1 MFNSLRP
8 HGLKHTRLPC
18 LSRFT
23 YACSDSCQLSQWFNL
38 TISSSAVPFSF
49 CLQSFTLYKP
59 FQKFSD
65 EGILSTSC
73 YEATITLIAK
83 SDKDITEK
91 ENYRPISLVNIHTKI
106 LNEILGNRIQQ
117 HIKRIIHHDQMG
129 FIPGKQGFFNI
140 CKINVILH
148 LDKLKNKNHII
159 TSMMQKIFWQNSI
172 PIYNKKISRK
182 WAQWEYTSKS
192 QRPYM
197 TNPQQTLFSVMKN

>member
-1 MFNSLRP
+1 MFSLQAMFNSLRP

-18 LSRFT
+18 LSLFT

-129 FIPGKQGFFNI
+129 FIPGMQGFFNI
-140 CKINVILH
+140 FKSINVIH
-148 LDKLKNKNHII
+148 HINKLKNQIYMII
-159 TSMMQKIFWQNSI
+159 LIDAEKYLDKFNTILWLKQ
-172 PIYNKKISRK
+172 IYDFSRK
-182 WAQWEYTSKS
+182 QA
-192 QRPYM
+192 
-197 TNPQQTLFSVMKN
+197 